1 MQTFLHRAQNFRQG
15 LHSPRNRHGHIVRGY
30 ECQPVPLLAEVWGLQ
45 QQMHSRHNEN
55 CDAQ

>member
-1 MQTFLHRAQNFRQG
+1 MQTFLHRAQNFRRELQN
-15 LHSPRNRHGHIVRGY
+15 LCNRHGHIVRGY
-30 ECQPVPLLAEVWGLQ
+30 VCQPVPLLAEVWDLQ